1 MEQRLP
7 KRSEVPEQL
16 TWRLEDIYETED
28 AWEADLKKSQEL
40 AEQLAGRAGHA
51 AGSAAE
57 LLETMKIYEACLKT
71 LYRVHGYAFMKHD
84 EDTAEAGNQARFG
97 RAQAAE
103 VNVSEKIAFLE
114 PEILALPEGTA
125 ERYCK
130 ELPDL
135 GYFEVTLK
143 EIARQKAHTLDTKTE
158 QLLAAS
164 GEMAQTP
171 RNGFGMLQNADLK
184 FPSVKRARKP
194 DRVPAEDEEAEEIQ
208 ITNGR
213 FVPLQMSPDRALR
226 KEVFEKYYG
235 RYQEFIHTFAAL
247 YEGQVKQQGFYART
261 RNYGSAFEAAVTA
274 NNVDPA
280 VCDRLISCVRRN
292 LDKMH
297 RYVRLRKKLLG
308 VEELHM
314 YDVYTPMVQDVEWK
328 VTFEEAKELSL
339 KALAPLGEDYVNVL
353 KEAYENR
360 WVDVAENEGKR
371 GGAYSSNIYGVHPY
385 VLLNFNG
392 TLDDVFTLVHEMG
405 HSMHSWYSSGAQ
417 SFLNSEYRIF
427 VAEVASTT
435 NEMLLLEYLL
445 KENQGKQER
454 AYLVNHLLESFK
466 GTLYRQTMFEE
477 FERKTNEMSEKGEP
491 LTAEALSELYLEL
504 NRAYFGPDM
513 VSDPQIA
520 FEWSRIPHFYYNF
533 YVYQY
538 ATSFAAAVDIS
549 RRILKEASAAGE
561 APETCGPGVVERY
574 KEFLKS
580 GCTDDPVSLLKIA
593 GVDLSTEEPVEAALK
608 VFEEAVEEMEKMQDA
623 GRE

>member
-1 MEQRLP
+1 M
-7 KRSEVPEQL
+7 
-16 TWRLEDIYETED
+16 
-28 AWEADLKKSQEL
+28 
-40 AEQLAGRAGHA
+40 
-51 AGSAAE
+51 
-57 LLETMKIYEACLKT
+57 
-71 LYRVHGYAFMKHD
+71 
-84 EDTAEAGNQARFG
+84 
-97 RAQAAE
+97 
-103 VNVSEKIAFLE
+103 
-114 PEILALPEGTA
+114 
-125 ERYCK
+125 
-130 ELPDL
+130 
-135 GYFEVTLK
+135 TLK
-143 EIARQKAHTLDTKTE
+143 EIVRQKAHTLDTKTE

-184 FPSVKRARKP
+184 FPSVKKARTP
-194 DRVPAEDEEAEEIQ
+194 DSLPADDGEGEEEIQ

-226 KEVFEKYYG
+226 KEVFEKFYG

-297 RYVRLRKKLLG
+297 RYVRLRKRLLG

-314 YDVYTPMVQDVEWK
+314 YDVYVPMVQDVEWK

-360 WVDVAENEGKR
+360 WVDVVENEGKR
-371 GGAYSSNIYGVHPY
+371 GGAYSSNVYGVHPY

-580 GCTDDPVSLLKIA
+580 GCTDDPVSLLKIT

-608 VFEEAVEEMEKMQDA
+608 VFEAAVEEMEKMQDA